1 MALIGV
7 ALVVIP
13 TLALLAGTGFDLDAL
28 LFEVISAF
36 ATVGLSTG
44 ITAQL
49 PAWGQVILVV
59 LMYLGRIGPIT
70 LVGALAARENNRRF
84 ERPVERPFIG

>member
-1 MALIGV
+1 MQRQALSVALIGV

-13 TLALLAGTGFDLDAL
+13 TLALLAGTGFDLNAL

-49 PAWGQVILVV
+49 PAWG
-59 LMYLGRIGPIT
+59 GSCSSSS
-70 LVGALAARENNRRF
+70 
-84 ERPVERPFIG
+84 